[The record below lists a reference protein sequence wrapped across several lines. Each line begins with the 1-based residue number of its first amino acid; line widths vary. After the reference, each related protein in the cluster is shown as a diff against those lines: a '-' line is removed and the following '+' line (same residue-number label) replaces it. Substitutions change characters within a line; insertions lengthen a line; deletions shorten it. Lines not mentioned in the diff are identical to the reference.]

1 MSPRRFFLAL
11 RQPHQPMTAPDDLYR
26 VGHVLDAWGVRG
38 WVKVAPD
45 DPQAAA
51 LLKAKTWWLS
61 RPGFDASPRPVQVRL
76 ARRHGG
82 ALVALFEGP
91 EDRSGA
97 EALRGNQIAVRRA
110 DFPPAQTD
118 EFYWADLIG
127 CRVLTP
133 QGEDLGTVIGL
144 LDSAAHAILR
154 VQFPGD
160 SPDAK
165 PRERLIPFV
174 QVYIDAVDLPG
185 KTIVAQWNASY
196 D

>member
-1 MSPRRFFLAL
+1 
-11 RQPHQPMTAPDDLYR
+11 MTTPDDLYQ

-61 RPGFDASPRPVQVRL
+61 RPGFETSARPFQVRL
-76 ARRHGG
+76 ARRHGST
-82 ALVALFEGP
+82 VVVLFEGAN
-91 EDRSGA
+91 DRNAA
-97 EALRGNQIAVRRA
+97 ETLRGHLVAVRRS
-110 DFPPAQTD
+110 DFPPTQEG

-127 CRVLTP
+127 CQVVNP
-133 QGEDLGTVIGL
+133 QGEDLGRVIGL

-154 VQFPGD
+154 VQFAVGEPG
-160 SPDAK
+160 AK

-174 QVYIDAVDLPG
+174 QSYIDTVDLSS
-185 KTIVAQWNASY
+185 KTIVAQWDASY

>member
-1 MSPRRFFLAL
+1 
-11 RQPHQPMTAPDDLYR
+11 MTAPDDLCQ

-61 RPGFDASPRPVQVRL
+61 RPGFDGSAKPVQVRL
-76 ARRHGG
+76 ARRHGS
-82 ALVALFEGP
+82 AVVALLDGP
-91 EDRSGA
+91 EDRAAA
-97 EALRGNQIAVRRA
+97 EALRGRQIAVRRA
-110 DFPPAQTD
+110 DFPPAEAD

-127 CRVLTP
+127 CKVQTP
-133 QGEDLGTVIGL
+133 QGADLGTVTGL

-154 VQFPGD
+154 VQIPGGNQN
-160 SPDAK
+160 AK

-174 QVYIDAVDLPG
+174 HVYIDTVDLPS
-185 KTIVAQWNASY
+185 KTIVAQWDASY

>member
-1 MSPRRFFLAL
+1 
-11 RQPHQPMTAPDDLYR
+11 MTAPDDLYQ

-61 RPGFDASPRPVQVRL
+61 RPGFDSAEKPYQVRL
-76 ARRHGG
+76 ARRHGS
-82 ALVALFEGP
+82 AIVALFDGP
-91 EDRSGA
+91 EDRSAA
-97 EALRGNQIAVRRA
+97 EALRGHQIAVRRA
-110 DFPPAQTD
+110 DFPPAETG

-127 CRVLTP
+127 CKVQTP
-133 QGEDLGTVIGL
+133 QGDDLGTVIGL
-144 LDSAAHAILR
+144 LDSAAHAVLR
-154 VQFPGD
+154 VHIPANSQE
-160 SPDAK
+160 AK

-174 QVYIDAVDLPG
+174 NAYIDSVDLTT
-185 KTIVAQWNASY
+185 KTIVAQWDASY

>member
-1 MSPRRFFLAL
+1 
-11 RQPHQPMTAPDDLYR
+11 MTTPDDLYQ

-38 WVKVAPD
+38 WVKIAPD

-61 RPGFDASPRPVQVRL
+61 RPGFETAARPVQVRL
-76 ARRHGG
+76 ARRHGS
-82 ALVALFEGP
+82 AVVALFEGP
-91 EDRSGA
+91 EDRSAA

-110 DFPPAQTD
+110 DFPPVQTD

-127 CRVLTP
+127 CKVVNP
-133 QGEDLGTVIGL
+133 QGENLGTVIGL

-154 VQFPGD
+154 VQFAD
-160 SPDAK
+160 AKPDAK

-174 QVYIDAVDLPG
+174 QVYIDAVDLTG
-185 KTIVAQWNASY
+185 KTIVAQWDANY